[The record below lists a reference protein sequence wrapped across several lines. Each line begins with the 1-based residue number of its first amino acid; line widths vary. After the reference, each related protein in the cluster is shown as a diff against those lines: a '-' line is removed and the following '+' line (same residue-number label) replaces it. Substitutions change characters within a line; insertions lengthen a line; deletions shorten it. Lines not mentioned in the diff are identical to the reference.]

1 MNFKKFSLKIVRFF
15 YFDDTTKLDDF
26 NIDNILIGERLHAN
40 ILTFDIS
47 CKTLKDPKPLRIR
60 LDKIRWIH

>member
-1 MNFKKFSLKIVRFF
+1 MRFF

-40 ILTFDIS
+40 ILTFNIS

-60 LDKIRWIH
+60 FDKIRWIH

>member
-26 NIDNILIGERLHAN
+26 NIDNILIGERLHITRKYFN
-40 ILTFDIS
+40 F
-47 CKTLKDPKPLRIR
+47 
-60 LDKIRWIH
+60 